1 MPRNGQDVRGRL
13 QQAALELYRDH
24 GYDRTTTSEIAARA
38 GVTERTFFR
47 YFPDKREVLFDG
59 EAKLRLALTTAIAE
73 ASDELGPLETL
84 FAAFRSIEKMLE
96 DNRPFAEPR
105 HHVIARTP
113 ALHER
118 ELAKIA
124 SLTAA
129 LASALRERGVSDG
142 LATLAAKTGMAAF
155 GHAAFCWFEDA
166 TIGLGDHLDRAFR
179 ELRELTAGT
188 TR

>member
-1 MPRNGQDVRGRL
+1 VRERL
-13 QQAALELYRDH
+13 QQAALELCHDR

-59 EAKLRLALTTAIAE
+59 EAKLRLALTTAIAK

-84 FAAFRSIEKMLE
+84 IAAFRSIEKMLE

-105 HHVIARTP
+105 HHVIVNTP

-124 SLTAA
+124 SLTEA
-129 LASALRERGVSDG
+129 LASALRYRGVNNR
-142 LATLAAKTGMAAF
+142 LAMLAARTGMTAF
-155 GHAAFCWFEDA
+155 GHAALSWFEDPA
-166 TIGLGDHLDRAFR
+166 LGFGGHLDQAFR
-179 ELRELTAGT
+179 ELQSLIVGKSPN
-188 TR
+188 

>member
-1 MPRNGQDVRGRL
+1 MTRNGQDVRGRL
-13 QQAALELYRDH
+13 QQAALELYRDR

-47 YFPDKREVLFDG
+47 HFPDKREVLFDG
-59 EAKLRLALTTAIAE
+59 EAKLRLALTTAIAG

-96 DNRPFAEPR
+96 ANRPFAEPR
-105 HHVIARTP
+105 HHVIIDTP

-124 SLTAA
+124 SLTVA
-129 LASALRERGVSDG
+129 LASALRHRGVGDG
-142 LATLAAKTGMAAF
+142 LATLAARTGMAAF
-155 GHAAFCWFEDA
+155 GHAALSWFRDP
-166 TIGLGDHLDRAFR
+166 TPGLAGHLDRVFR
-179 ELRELTAGT
+179 ELQELTAGT
-188 TR
+188 AG